1 MRWYRNGIAVMA
13 AMMVVIGFAL
23 IFKGAFDGKAV
34 GLVLGALFV
43 AVGAG
48 RLYLLRRR

>member
-1 MRWYRNGIAVMA
+1 MTWYRNGVALMA
-13 AMMVVIGFAL
+13 LAMTAIGLAL
-23 IFKGAFDGKAV
+23 IVKAAFAGRAV

>member
-1 MRWYRNGIAVMA
+1 MRWYRHGVALMALAMAGI
-13 AMMVVIGFAL
+13 GLAL
-23 IFKGAFDGKAV
+23 IVKGAVQGKPI

-48 RLYLLRRR
+48 RLYLLRRT

>member
-1 MRWYRNGIAVMA
+1 MRWYRSGVVATA
-13 AMMVVIGFAL
+13 LAMGAIGLAL
-23 IFKGAFDGKAV
+23 IVKGAVQGRPI

-48 RLYLLRRR
+48 RLYLLRRT